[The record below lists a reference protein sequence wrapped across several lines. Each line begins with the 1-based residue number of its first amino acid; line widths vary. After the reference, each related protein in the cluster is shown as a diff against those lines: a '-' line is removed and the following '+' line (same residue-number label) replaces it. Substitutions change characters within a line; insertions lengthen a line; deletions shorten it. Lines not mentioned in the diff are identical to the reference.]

1 MIYIYIYTTLN
12 PKPDAFHD
20 SKDPGRGLLRFFRPW
35 YESRFVAGPWAMV
48 STGAGVLLRDL

>member
-1 MIYIYIYTTLN
+1 MIYIYTTLN